1 MITIKPRTSLHIKQ
15 FKTYVLCIVVL
26 LLIIFSLYSVTKK
39 PKLDLS
45 FQEQAINLNPNL
57 LKMTSLGQSRLL
69 SSLLWIETLL
79 NSDTTHYDQDN
90 LQNWMYLRFNTITEL
105 DPKFYEAYLYGGIYL
120 SIIKDDDQGAL
131 HIYEKGLQHF
141 PDDYYLNLNASFHY
155 FYELGDIDKSL
166 ISLQKIYKNPL
177 APSYLP
183 TLYAR
188 LQSSKGDL
196 KSAMTLLF
204 DLYRSSPKG
213 SNLQKSYAQ
222 KLYALK
228 AEIDLDCL
236 NSHKKKCAQRDFY
249 GEKYQRLDSGEYKA
263 QLDWKPFKIKKRPN
277 SSSAKDK

>member
-15 FKTYVLCIVVL
+15 LKTFTPCIVVL
-26 LLIIFSLYSVTKK
+26 FLIIFSLYSVTKK
-39 PKLDLS
+39 PKIDVSL
-45 FQEQAINLNPNL
+45 QEQAINLNPNL
-57 LKMTSLGQSRLL
+57 LRITSLGQSRLI

-131 HIYEKGLQHF
+131 YIYEKGLKHF

-166 ISLQKIYKNPL
+166 ISLQKIYQNPL

-188 LQSSKGDL
+188 LKSTKGDL

-204 DLYRSSPKG
+204 DLYRSAPKG
-213 SNLQKSYAQ
+213 SSLQKSYAQ

-228 AEIDLDCL
+228 AEIDLNCL
-236 NSHKKKCAQRDFY
+236 NSNNKKCALKDFY
-249 GEKYQRLDSGEYKA
+249 GEKYQRLENGKYKA
-263 QLDWKPFKIKKRPN
+263 LLDWKPFKIKKRPH
-277 SSSAKDK
+277 SSAKQDK